1 MVQDEI
7 QSYHWCKKQ
16 CSIHPIVIYC
26 MKEKLEGSSFLC
38 DWNRDVGFI
47 SQVIH
52 QTVDHIKTHLF
63 SSITK
68 IYYFF
73 DSCAWQYKN
82 CKPFYNLCHPAED
95 FSISCIWKF
104 FATSHGK
111 SPCDSIVGTEKACG
125 NCQFAEPGFQS
136 YPFSW
141 SNVQILSAFNA
152 IKFVYITVE
161 EMEQTRNKF
170 ADRLSVAATVP
181 RTRSFHQIVPLSKS
195 MVSMKRIYHDDD
207 FALEFDILKSKK
219 NMNVCRLKM
228 WRSHRFY
235 YVNMMNFVGLVWC
248 LKSIFWIMILRLS
261 LCIQLFPADFIA
273 GQIGTI
279 LIFAFWTTIPHF

>member
-1 MVQDEI
+1 MVQDDI

-16 CSIHPIVIYC
+16 CSIHPIVIYY

-38 DWNRDVGFI
+38 DWNHDVGFI

-73 DSCAWQYKN
+73 DGCARHYKN
-82 CKPFYNLCHPAED
+82 CKPFYNLCHRAED

-111 SPCDSIVGTEKACG
+111 SHSDSIVGRTR
-125 NCQFAEPGFQS
+125 FPIISFQLKQC
-136 YPFSW
+136 
-141 SNVQILSAFNA
+141 SNSVSINA

-161 EMEQTRNKF
+161 EMEQTRKKF
-170 ADRLSVAATVP
+170 ADRFSVATTVP

-195 MVSMKRIYHDDD
+195 MVSMKRVYDDDD
-207 FALEFDILKSKK
+207 FALEFDFLKSKK
-219 NMNVCRLKM
+219 K
-228 WRSHRFY
+228 
-235 YVNMMNFVGLVWC
+235 
-248 LKSIFWIMILRLS
+248 WIYADWKWEDLT
-261 LCIQLFPADFIA
+261 DFIM
-273 GQIGTI
+273 
-279 LIFAFWTTIPHF
+279 